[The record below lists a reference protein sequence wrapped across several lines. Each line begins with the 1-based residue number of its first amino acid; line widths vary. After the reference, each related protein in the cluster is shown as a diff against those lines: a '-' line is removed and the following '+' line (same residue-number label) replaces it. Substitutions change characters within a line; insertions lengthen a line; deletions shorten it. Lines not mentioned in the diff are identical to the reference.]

1 MYHSYTG
8 KCIATGR
15 EESLLGIQSIEDKKG
30 KQVME
35 TRSRD
40 ESCPP
45 LGQQLIHE
53 SGGGRGGGERQG
65 STCPSLFLSRH
76 FEKTELISMEEKKC
90 II

>member
-30 KQVME
+30 KKVME
-35 TRSRD
+35 TRGRD

-53 SGGGRGGGERQG
+53 SGRERQG